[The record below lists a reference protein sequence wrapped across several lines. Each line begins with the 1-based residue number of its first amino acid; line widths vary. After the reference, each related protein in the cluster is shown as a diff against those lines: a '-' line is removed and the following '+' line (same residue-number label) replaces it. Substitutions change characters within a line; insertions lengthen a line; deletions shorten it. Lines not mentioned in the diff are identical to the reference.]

1 MNLRWIIDPKTKEE
15 SISLTLML
23 VTFLIVSVLG
33 VLESLEK
40 VKSTGPFVEILLS
53 FIALYFGRRMTFK
66 GQSYSAD
73 KAEEIK
79 EKVE

>member
-1 MNLRWIIDPKTKEE
+1 MKLVWINDPKDNSP
-15 SISLTLML
+15 SISLTLL
-23 VTFLIVSVLG
+23 IVTFAITSVLG
-33 VLESLEK
+33 VLEALEK

-53 FIALYFGRRMTFK
+53 FIALYFGRRLKFK
-66 GQSYSAD
+66 GQDYSAD